1 MTICV
6 PYNITHKT
14 HSYLDSYA
22 FSRNIHSRT
31 QDCGRRTDFPHTTH
45 ADTAANVA
53 HEFPTKF
60 YKAHAMAQNQGRRF
74 KTIRDP
80 SRSKIR
86 PNQDA
91 RAGAALGVGVALAV
105 VRCCGRYC
113 GQYRGQ
119 YWGRSRC
126 CARLGVA
133 AGVIL
138 GVAVGAVVDAAA
150 DATADATVDAMA
162 DATADA
168 AAGAVI
174 DAVSDAGSRVW
185 VLLLRKD
192 PTDPDREWHKSW
204 YA

>member
-119 YWGRSRC
+119 YWGRC